1 LDYDKVSNLQDIFQI
16 SLLLLHMV
24 GIPGFGKKNKDGEE
38 MTFWE
43 HLDVLRGT
51 IWRSLLVAFL
61 LSLVAF
67 AFKDILFD
75 TILLAPRS
83 KDFVTYRVLCKL
95 GQMLSMP
102 SLCFDPSHFELIN
115 ISLAGQF
122 LAHMNISLIAG
133 LIMALPYVLW
143 ELWRFIKPG
152 LTDKEI
158 RASRGSVF
166 VVFLLFVTGVLFS
179 YFVVAPL
186 MINFLGGYT
195 VSESVKNQIALTSY
209 VSNITLLT
217 LLMGLVFE
225 LPVLILLLTRIGVLT
240 PKMLKKYR
248 KHTLVIIL
256 IVAGVITPSP
266 DVFSQL
272 IVFIPLYGL
281 FELSVLLSSRMY
293 RRKNLPAG

>member
-1 LDYDKVSNLQDIFQI
+1 MI
-16 SLLLLHMV
+16 
-24 GIPGFGKKNKDGEE
+24 GFKNFSRKNNDSDAL
-38 MTFWE
+38 TFWE

-75 TILLAPRS
+75 TIILGPKS
-83 KDFVTYRVLCKL
+83 KEFITYRVLCKL
-95 GQMLSMP
+95 GSMISMP
-102 SLCFDPSHFELIN
+102 SLCIDPSHFELIN

-133 LIMALPYVLW
+133 LILALPYILW

-152 LTDKEI
+152 LNEKEI
-158 RASRGSVF
+158 RASRGAVF

-179 YFVVAPL
+179 YFIVAPL

-195 VSESVKNQIALTSY
+195 VSASVKNQIALTSY

-225 LPVLILLLTRIGVLT
+225 LPVLILLLTKIGILT
-240 PKMLKKYR
+240 PKILKKYR

-266 DVFSQL
+266 DMFSQL
-272 IVFIPLYGL
+272 IVFIPLYAL

-293 RRKNLPAG
+293 RRRNLPAG

>member
-1 LDYDKVSNLQDIFQI
+1 MF
-16 SLLLLHMV
+16 
-24 GIPGFGKKNKDGEE
+24 GFKGFRRKNNDNEE
-38 MTFWE
+38 LTFWE
-43 HLDVLRGT
+43 HLDILRGT

-61 LSLVAF
+61 FSLVAF

-75 TILLAPRS
+75 TIILGPKS
-83 KDFVTYRVLCKL
+83 KDFITYRMLCKL
-95 GQMLSMP
+95 GNMFSMP
-102 SLCFDPSHFELIN
+102 SLCIDPSHFELIN

-133 LIMALPYVLW
+133 LILALPYILW

-152 LTDKEI
+152 LNDKEI

-166 VVFLLFVTGVLFS
+166 AVFALFITGVLFS
-179 YFVVAPL
+179 YFIVAPL

-195 VSESVKNQIALTSY
+195 VSASVKNQIALTSY

-217 LLMGLVFE
+217 LLMGVVFE
-225 LPVLILLLTRIGVLT
+225 LPILILLLTRIGILT

-248 KHTLVIIL
+248 KHTLVILL

-266 DVFSQL
+266 DMFSQL
-272 IVFIPLYGL
+272 IVFFPLYAL
-281 FELSVLLSSRMY
+281 FELSILLSSRMY